1 MNLLDILFLT
11 LIIFW
16 LVGFLLSLL
25 VVFSSRGKNDN

>member
-1 MNLLDILFLT
+1 MNLLDILFLM

-25 VVFSSRGKNDN
+25 VVFSSRGKHD

>member
-1 MNLLDILFLT
+1 MNLLDILFLM

-25 VVFSSRGKNDN
+25 VVFSSRVKK